1 MSQTLSGT
9 TRQIS
14 EHINNF
20 DNDPM
25 LRLPVETLLSQI
37 GEIVN
42 EKLHFEQSYA
52 TDDIPVVED
61 VAPWLGDGV
70 PM

>member
-1 MSQTLSGT
+1 
-9 TRQIS
+9 
-14 EHINNF
+14 
-20 DNDPM
+20 M

-52 TDDIPVVED
+52 TDDIPAVED

-70 PM
+70 PMEIEEIENE